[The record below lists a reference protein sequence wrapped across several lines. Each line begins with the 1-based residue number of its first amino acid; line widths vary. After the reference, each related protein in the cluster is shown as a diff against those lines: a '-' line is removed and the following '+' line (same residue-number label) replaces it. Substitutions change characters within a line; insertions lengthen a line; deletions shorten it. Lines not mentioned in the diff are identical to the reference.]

1 MIARAERPRY
11 EGIGMPVLMLVGDED
26 KTSPLE
32 SCEGILRAWG
42 MDADGQG
49 EGREDKRMVVLKGV
63 GHWFCVEDP
72 EAVGG
77 AVKGFLESVG

>member
-1 MIARAERPRY
+1 M
-11 EGIGMPVLMLVGDED
+11 LMLVGEED

-42 MDADGQG
+42 TVKG
-49 EGREDKRMVVLKGV
+49 ESEGGSGGREDKRMVVLKGV

-72 EAVGG
+72 EAVGS